1 MEKKILIACAMQ
13 QDEIEKYRKQLNIT
27 YPVVYLQRG
36 LHRNP
41 SVLRNLLQQEIDM
54 APGCGYNPAHLWIV
68 RAGHGMDC
76 ELEYRACNAT
86 FPRLHPP
93 AFGESCG

>member
-41 SVLRNLLQQEIDM
+41 FVLRNLLQQEIDRHQDVDIILLTY
-54 APGCGYNPAHLWIV
+54 GLCGRGTEGIV
-68 RAGHGMDC
+68 SWNT
-76 ELEYRACNAT
+76 ELVM
-86 FPRLHPP
+86 PRFHD
-93 AFGESCG
+93 

>member
-41 SVLRNLLQQEIDM
+41 SVLRNLLQQEID
-54 APGCGYNPAHLWIV
+54 
-68 RAGHGMDC
+68 RHGRDC

>member
-41 SVLRNLLQQEIDM
+41 SVLRNLLQQDVTVQQLVEVFLGDM
-54 APGCGYNPAHLWIV
+54 V
-68 RAGHGMDC
+68 
-76 ELEYRACNAT
+76 
-86 FPRLHPP
+86 FPMY
-93 AFGESCG
+93 

>member
-41 SVLRNLLQQEIDM
+41 FVLRNLLQQEIDRHQDVDIILLTY
-54 APGCGYNPAHLWIV
+54 GLCGRGTVCIV
-68 RAGHGMDC
+68 EEER
-76 ELEYRACNAT
+76 N
-86 FPRLHPP
+86 
-93 AFGESCG
+93 

>member
-41 SVLRNLLQQEIDM
+41 SVLRNLLQQED
-54 APGCGYNPAHLWIV
+54 
-68 RAGHGMDC
+68 
-76 ELEYRACNAT
+76 
-86 FPRLHPP
+86 
-93 AFGESCG
+93 

>member
-41 SVLRNLLQQEIDM
+41 SVLRNLLQ
-54 APGCGYNPAHLWIV
+54 
-68 RAGHGMDC
+68 
-76 ELEYRACNAT
+76 
-86 FPRLHPP
+86 
-93 AFGESCG
+93 